1 MSKWPCSSHDN
12 TDGAICGFPDV
23 IIIKTPSRIPL
34 NYYLY
39 YFRMNWPV
47 TILLLA
53 AAAVVAYMMME
64 QPVRKQTN
72 MNMKRIRLPYRP
84 LSDTGSN
91 KAAPTS
97 FDTKALCAT
106 AAEC

>member
-1 MSKWPCSSHDN
+1 
-12 TDGAICGFPDV
+12 
-23 IIIKTPSRIPL
+23 
-34 NYYLY
+34 
-39 YFRMNWPV
+39 MNWPV

-53 AAAVVAYMMME
+53 AAAVVAYMLME
-64 QPVRKQTN
+64 QPVRKQMN
-72 MNMKRIRLPYRP
+72 MNMKRVRLPYRP

>member
-1 MSKWPCSSHDN
+1 
-12 TDGAICGFPDV
+12 
-23 IIIKTPSRIPL
+23 
-34 NYYLY
+34 
-39 YFRMNWPV
+39 
-47 TILLLA
+47 
-53 AAAVVAYMMME
+53 
-64 QPVRKQTN
+64 
-72 MNMKRIRLPYRP
+72 